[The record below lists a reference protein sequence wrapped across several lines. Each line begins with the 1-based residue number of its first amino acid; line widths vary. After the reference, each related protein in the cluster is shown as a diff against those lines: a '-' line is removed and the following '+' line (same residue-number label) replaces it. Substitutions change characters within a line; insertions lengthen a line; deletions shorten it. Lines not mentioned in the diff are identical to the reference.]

1 MINIKGAMPKKTEEL
16 FLEMSEIEAL
26 KVFTLI
32 GGTALAI
39 HLKHRTSEDL
49 DFFINKNVINR
60 ELQRKIDNILSKL
73 TSSGNSVE
81 TDNIDEYQQ
90 DYRVNGV
97 KVTFCTTSSLNLKNN
112 IESFSNIDIASQ
124 ELIYAMKMYTV
135 LKYRIKSRDFYD
147 IKELIDNNSSFEHAL
162 DILKKYFPKYN
173 ITEKLITNR
182 FCVTQ
187 LNYDDEGFEA
197 LDLKKQETFKSLRE
211 YFIQIIEKLIGD
223 SEKMIL
229 NIQNNTDNLI
239 GDEKFGLLRK
249 SLLMESIERYQI
261 ELFNNILE
269 LKIVDIHY
277 RDLSGKTIFNYLF
290 DNQELF
296 DKCLY
301 FINHIHEGLVESL
314 QKENNTQK
322 LIDIIN
328 YHKILN
334 RCIDKSDDTI
344 DKIIADKINKKDIE
358 KFLIDLSNKRY
369 YQTVKLVKLHM

>member
-1 MINIKGAMPKKTEEL
+1 
-16 FLEMSEIEAL
+16 
-26 KVFTLI
+26 
-32 GGTALAI
+32 
-39 HLKHRTSEDL
+39 
-49 DFFINKNVINR
+49 
-60 ELQRKIDNILSKL
+60 
-73 TSSGNSVE
+73 
-81 TDNIDEYQQ
+81 
-90 DYRVNGV
+90 NGV
-97 KVTFCTTSSLNLKNN
+97 KVTFCITSSLNLKNN
-112 IESFSNIDIASQ
+112 IESFSNIDVASQ

-147 IKELIDNNSSFEHAL
+147 IKELIDNNSSFEEAL
-162 DILKKYFPKYN
+162 DILKKYFPTYN

-187 LNYDDEGFEA
+187 LNYDDEGFET
-197 LDLKKQETFKSLRE
+197 LDLKKQETFESLRK
-211 YFIQIIEKLIGD
+211 YFIQILEKLIGD
-223 SEKMIL
+223 SEKMIS

-301 FINHIHEGLVESL
+301 FTNYIHEGLVESL
-314 QKENNTQK
+314 QKENNPQE
-322 LIDIIN
+322 LINIIN

-334 RCIDKSDDTI
+334 RCIDKSDDKINEIIT
-344 DKIIADKINKKDIE
+344 DKIDKKDIE
-358 KFLIDLSNKRY
+358 KFLIDLSSKKQYIR
-369 YQTVKLVKLHM
+369 

>member
-1 MINIKGAMPKKTEEL
+1 MIDIKGAMPKKTEEL
-16 FLEMSEIEAL
+16 FLEMSEIEDL

-60 ELQRKIDNILSKL
+60 ELQRKIDNILSTL
-73 TSSGNSVE
+73 TSNGNSVE
-81 TDNIDEYQQ
+81 TDDIDEYQQ
-90 DYRVNGV
+90 DYRINGV
-97 KVTFCTTSSLNLKNN
+97 KVTFCTTSLLNLKNN
-112 IESFSNIDIASQ
+112 IESFSNIDVATE

-147 IKELIDNNSSFEHAL
+147 IKELIDKDSSFEEAL
-162 DILKKYFPKYN
+162 DILKKYFPIYN
-173 ITEKLITNR
+173 ISEKLITNR
-182 FCVTQ
+182 FCVIK
-187 LNYDDEGFEA
+187 LNYDDEGFET
-197 LDLKKQETFKSLRE
+197 LDLKKQETFESLRE
-211 YFIQIIEKLIGD
+211 YFIEIIEKLID
-223 SEKMIL
+223 NSEKLIL
-229 NIQNNTDNLI
+229 NIQNSTDNLI

-249 SLLMESIERYQI
+249 SLLMETIERYQI

-277 RDLSGKTIFNYLF
+277 RDLSGKTVFNYLF

-301 FINHIHEGLVESL
+301 FTDNISEDLVETL
-314 QKENNTQK
+314 QKENDTQE
-322 LIDIIN
+322 LIYIVD

-334 RCIDKSDDTI
+334 RCIDKSDDKI
-344 DKIIADKINKKDIE
+344 DEIIADKIDKKDVE
-358 KFLIDLSNKRY
+358 KFLIDLSNKR
-369 YQTVKLVKLHM
+369 QNIS